1 MAKSEYARPST
12 DGRKLIRRLIW
23 IEAACFGLILLFI
36 SIEHEY
42 LIPKL
47 VSGDTPYSPQ
57 TIAEVLDSLWVVLL
71 FVLALSIQR
80 KILNRIRILE
90 GMISVCANCKRIRDD
105 ENVWQPIEEYI
116 HKHSH
121 ADFSHSIC
129 PDCGVKLYGDLYLKA
144 NGGSKGSGDAG
155 RK

>member
-1 MAKSEYARPST
+1 MPKSEFARPSV

-23 IEAACFGLILLFI
+23 IEAACFGLLLAFI
-36 SIEHEY
+36 SFDDEY

-47 VSGDTPYSPQ
+47 ISSEIPFSPR

-71 FVLALSIQR
+71 FALAFYIQR
-80 KILNRIRILE
+80 KILNRIRLLE
-90 GMISVCANCKRIRDD
+90 GMISVCANCKRIRD
-105 ENVWQPIEEYI
+105 EANVWQPIEEYI

-129 PDCGVKLYGDLYLKA
+129 PDCGLKLYGDLYLKA
-144 NGGSKGSGDAG
+144 TGGSGDAKG
-155 RK
+155 K